1 MRGGK
6 MDKMIINEYCY
17 ENTKERFKS
26 AMFNNDRLVIPV
38 SNVLVRDKN
47 IVGNKAYNLS
57 RVISIDQSI
66 KIPCCAVVTTNSYHE
81 FLSILFDDNSVDYD
95 AVCEFIKKIDES
107 NAESIRYNREDLE
120 HISSIIQDSIINSDI
135 FFGIMDEIRQQSV
148 IMRRYSNFEDSFSY
162 AVRSSSVFED
172 SDNASFAGQY
182 VSFLDITQD
191 IDLFIKKCWAS
202 LFNIDSLLYAKAC
215 GVKAEDIIH
224 TGMGVII
231 QRMVKS
237 NCRGVVF
244 SIDPIYKLSN
254 TMVIDIKHNKSDYIV
269 RYNQLTKSVT
279 VICSEENAKNN
290 DYIVSVS
297 HKVVDIVNKLVK
309 QMKVDLDIEWVI
321 ENNDVVVL
329 QVRPITNN
337 SCLRRDI
344 IKHNKSYSKYI
355 EGIGA
360 SEGTVSGRACEIPD
374 INEFINNNYGI
385 SPDDIIVADMVPA
398 SFVISRSIKGLITR
412 LGGTTSHLAIVCRE
426 LGIPY
431 VAGVGD
437 SVNVI
442 SNGKTIEIN
451 GNTGKISYD
460 LEN

>member
-26 AMFNNDRLVIPV
+26 AMFNNDRFVIPV

-290 DYIVSVS
+290 DYIVSETYRELYYQLLILYI
-297 HKVVDIVNKLVK
+297 KENK
-309 QMKVDLDIEWVI
+309 D
-321 ENNDVVVL
+321 
-329 QVRPITNN
+329 
-337 SCLRRDI
+337 
-344 IKHNKSYSKYI
+344 
-355 EGIGA
+355 A
-360 SEGTVSGRACEIPD
+360 SEWTNTIQQHGVSC
-374 INEFINNNYGI
+374 
-385 SPDDIIVADMVPA
+385 S
-398 SFVISRSIKGLITR
+398 
-412 LGGTTSHLAIVCRE
+412 
-426 LGIPY
+426 
-431 VAGVGD
+431 
-437 SVNVI
+437 
-442 SNGKTIEIN
+442 
-451 GNTGKISYD
+451 
-460 LEN
+460 